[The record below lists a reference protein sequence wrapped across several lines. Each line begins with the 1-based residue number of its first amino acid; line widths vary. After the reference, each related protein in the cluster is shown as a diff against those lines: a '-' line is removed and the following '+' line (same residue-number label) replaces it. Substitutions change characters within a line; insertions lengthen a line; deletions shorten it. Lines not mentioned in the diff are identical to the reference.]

1 MTTRDYR
8 KGAPPRPRKR
18 QEPRG
23 TCAFWFLLG
32 GLLGGFG
39 VGVAWMLSEQP
50 FAGQPADQLA
60 SAEPGEPQ
68 PAQKPKFDFY
78 SLLPE
83 EEVVVP
89 AERAAEPVPLPQPG
103 QQPAAQSPTAQSST
117 ANSPS
122 SQTAMA
128 TPPAPTPQPSA
139 GAGTYVLQVG
149 SFRKSSDAER
159 LKAQLAMLG
168 IQTSIQ
174 TVTIASGQTYHRVRT
189 GSYTKADANA
199 LRSRLKSNGH
209 DPMMMK
215 AQ

>member
-32 GLLGGFG
+32 SLLGGFG
-39 VGVAWMLSEQP
+39 VGVAWMLSEQ
-50 FAGQPADQLA
+50 ALIGQPADQQTA
-60 SAEPGEPQ
+60 AGPAVPES
-68 PAQKPKFDFY
+68 AQKPKFDFY

-89 AERAAEPVPLPQPG
+89 AEREAEPVPLPPPPG
-103 QQPAAQSPTAQSST
+103 QQPATP
-117 ANSPS
+117 PPPK
-122 SQTAMA
+122 QTAMA
-128 TPPAPTPQPSA
+128 TPPAPATTPST
-139 GAGTYVLQVG
+139 GAGNYVLQIG
-149 SFRKSSDAER
+149 SFRKNSDAER

-168 IQTSIQ
+168 IQTNIQ
-174 TVTIASGQTYHRVRT
+174 TATIDSGQTYHRVRT

-209 DPMMMK
+209 DAMMMK
-215 AQ
+215 AR

>member
-32 GLLGGFG
+32 SLLGGFG
-39 VGVAWMLSEQP
+39 VGVAWMLSEQ
-50 FAGQPADQLA
+50 ALIGQPADQQTA
-60 SAEPGEPQ
+60 AGPAVPES
-68 PAQKPKFDFY
+68 AQKPKFDFY

-89 AERAAEPVPLPQPG
+89 AERAAEPVPLPPPPG
-103 QQPAAQSPTAQSST
+103 QQPATP
-117 ANSPS
+117 PPPK
-122 SQTAMA
+122 QTAMA
-128 TPPAPTPQPSA
+128 TPPAPTPST

-149 SFRKSSDAER
+149 SFRKSSDAES

-168 IQTSIQ
+168 IQTNIQ
-174 TVTIASGQTYHRVRT
+174 TATIDSGQTYHRVRT

-209 DPMMMK
+209 DAMMMK
-215 AQ
+215 AR

>member
-32 GLLGGFG
+32 SLLGGFG
-39 VGVAWMLSEQP
+39 VGVAWMLSEQ
-50 FAGQPADQLA
+50 ALTGQPADQLTA
-60 SAEPGEPQ
+60 AEPAVPES
-68 PAQKPKFDFY
+68 AQKPKFDFY

-89 AERAAEPVPLPQPG
+89 AERAAEPVPLPPPPG
-103 QQPAAQSPTAQSST
+103 QQPATP
-117 ANSPS
+117 PPPK
-122 SQTAMA
+122 QTAMA
-128 TPPAPTPQPSA
+128 TPPAPTPST

-149 SFRKSSDAER
+149 SFRKSSDAES

-168 IQTSIQ
+168 IQTNIQ
-174 TVTIASGQTYHRVRT
+174 TATIDSGQTYHRVRT

-209 DPMMMK
+209 DAMMMK
-215 AQ
+215 AR

>member
-1 MTTRDYR
+1 MTTRDFR

-39 VGVAWMLSEQP
+39 VGVAWMLAEP
-50 FAGQPADQLA
+50 TPTGQPSDQPTA
-60 SAEPGEPQ
+60 VEPVAPE

-89 AERAAEPVPLPQPG
+89 AEREAEPVPLPPAPS
-103 QQPAAQSPTAQSST
+103 QQPATP
-117 ANSPS
+117 PPPK
-122 SQTAMA
+122 QTAMA
-128 TPPAPTPQPSA
+128 TPAPAPPTPTTTS

-168 IQTSIQ
+168 IQTSVQ
-174 TVTIASGQTYHRVRT
+174 TVTIDSGQTYHRVRT

>member
-8 KGAPPRPRKR
+8 KGSPPRPRKR

-32 GLLGGFG
+32 SLLGGFG

-50 FAGQPADQLA
+50 LTGQSTDPLTA
-60 SAEPGEPQ
+60 AEQAVPES
-68 PAQKPKFDFY
+68 AQKPKFDFY

-89 AERAAEPVPLPQPG
+89 AERAAEPVPLPPPPG
-103 QQPAAQSPTAQSST
+103 QQPATP
-117 ANSPS
+117 PPPK
-122 SQTAMA
+122 QTAMA
-128 TPPAPTPQPSA
+128 TPPAPTPST

-168 IQTSIQ
+168 IQTNIQ
-174 TVTIASGQTYHRVRT
+174 TATIDSGQTYHRVRT
-189 GSYTKADANA
+189 GSYTKADANT

-209 DPMMMK
+209 DAMMMR
-215 AQ
+215 AR

>member
-32 GLLGGFG
+32 SLLGGFG
-39 VGVAWMLSEQP
+39 VGVAWMLSEQ
-50 FAGQPADQLA
+50 ALIGQPADQQTA
-60 SAEPGEPQ
+60 AGPAVPES
-68 PAQKPKFDFY
+68 AQKPKFDFY

-89 AERAAEPVPLPQPG
+89 AERAAEPVPLPPPPG
-103 QQPAAQSPTAQSST
+103 QQPATP
-117 ANSPS
+117 PPPK
-122 SQTAMA
+122 QTAMA
-128 TPPAPTPQPSA
+128 TPPAPTPST

-149 SFRKSSDAER
+149 SFRKSSDAES

-168 IQTSIQ
+168 IQTNIQ
-174 TVTIASGQTYHRVRT
+174 TATIDSGQTYHRVRT
-189 GSYTKADANA
+189 GSYTKADANS

-209 DPMMMK
+209 DAMMMK
-215 AQ
+215 AR

>member
-8 KGAPPRPRKR
+8 KGSPPRSRKR

-32 GLLGGFG
+32 SLLGGFG

-50 FAGQPADQLA
+50 LTGQSTDPLTA
-60 SAEPGEPQ
+60 AEQAVPES
-68 PAQKPKFDFY
+68 AQKPKFDFY

-89 AERAAEPVPLPQPG
+89 AERAAEPVPLPPPPG
-103 QQPAAQSPTAQSST
+103 QQPATP
-117 ANSPS
+117 PPPK
-122 SQTAMA
+122 QTAMA
-128 TPPAPTPQPSA
+128 TPPAPTPST

-168 IQTSIQ
+168 IQTNIQ
-174 TVTIASGQTYHRVRT
+174 TATIDSGQTYHRVRT
-189 GSYTKADANA
+189 GSYTKADANT

-209 DPMMMK
+209 DAMMMR
-215 AQ
+215 AR